1 MWILLTFRYSPVDNK
16 FILNSKNVDFDK
28 YNDFLMTENRYANL
42 KKVNPS
48 EADNILE
55 NQKQW
60 AINRYNYYK
69 KLDNSEDS

>member
-1 MWILLTFRYSPVDNK
+1 
-16 FILNSKNVDFDK
+16 
-28 YNDFLMTENRYANL
+28 MTENRYANL

-48 EADNILE
+48 EADIILE

-69 KLDNSEDS
+69 RLDGSLNS